1 MILINCPIAPP
12 SDLLASAIQTGNTEP
27 LAEWFIGQ
35 KNPGYSFETIAQ
47 FVAEER
53 SKISK
58 PKAKRA
64 PSGQSKARKA
74 STPTKQKAEAKS
86 L

>member
-1 MILINCPIAPP
+1 MILISSMLPP
-12 SDLLASAIQTGNTEP
+12 PADLLQQAIKTNDLEP
-27 LAEWFIGQ
+27 LEHWFIRQ
-35 KNPGYSFETIAQ
+35 TSPGYSFETIAE
-47 FVAEER
+47 FVSEER

-74 STPTKQKAEAKS
+74 TPTKQKAEAKS

>member
-1 MILINCPIAPP
+1 MILISSMLPP
-12 SDLLASAIQTGNTEP
+12 PADLLDQAVKTNDLEP
-27 LAEWFIGQ
+27 LEHWFIRQ

-47 FVAEER
+47 FVEQER

-58 PKAKRA
+58 PRTKRA
-64 PSGQSKARKA
+64 PSGKSKARKV
-74 STPTKQKAEAKS
+74 STPTTKAGAKS